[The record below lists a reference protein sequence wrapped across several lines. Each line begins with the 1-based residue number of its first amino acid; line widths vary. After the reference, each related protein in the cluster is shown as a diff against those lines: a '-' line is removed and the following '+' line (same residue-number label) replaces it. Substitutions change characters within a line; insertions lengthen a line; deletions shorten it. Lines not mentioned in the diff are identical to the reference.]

1 MGALF
6 TINSTTGNSGTL
18 VIEALDTIPGIINL
32 SSFTAYL
39 GYHVSVSGH
48 CTPSVVSSGNITFC
62 TATFSYLPQFGTLY
76 KGTFKAFGNYC
87 PKLPSNA
94 SCLQSNA
101 FAFDGFISIQATKAP
116 IPVPQVI
123 AKNYV
128 AINITNSQT
137 IATPSPF
144 QQMLTVNSAAYAKY
158 EAGNLQN
165 VEFFYSN
172 GTIIPSWLESGNSNT
187 STSSIYWLKLA
198 KGIPA
203 GSTITIYMGF
213 APISEN
219 LFNSKTIGE
228 APQLSSTYGQ
238 YDNGAN
244 VFNFYDNFAGTTLSS
259 KWSTAGNA
267 ATVTVNNGLTLSGS
281 SSAAAGIVTTSTI
294 SFPVVIETYNKV
306 TTQSLNS
313 YMIATVAAENIYPQS
328 GSIYWQLFDYD
339 YRSSSFYES
348 DYYWNGGSWSTIT
361 QGNYVYSTTSYYV
374 TSAIVGSSSY
384 NGYLNYT
391 KNVLSTTSSIPSGNL
406 YLALVTAATN
416 NYIYW
421 LRTRSYPPNGV
432 MPSVVFGS
440 TVFSSPIIT
449 TSTST
454 SSTICT
460 STTSTSTSVSTTT
473 STSTTTSIAFTTTVS
488 YYYSNVTIT
497 NTQPSTVAP
506 FQQML
511 TVNSLTFSAY
521 EANNL
526 QNVYFTYLNGTII
539 PSWLESGNSN

>member
-238 YDNGAN
+238 YDDGAS

-259 KWSTAGNA
+259 KWTNNIANSGGTL
-267 ATVTVNNGLTLSGS
+267 TINNGMSYTRGSSGNNYPFIYTTSTFASGVFETYGTIPSGGLSGS
-281 SSAAAGIVTTSTI
+281 YTYA
-294 SFPVVIETYNKV
+294 SFG
-306 TTQSLNS
+306 L
-313 YMIATVAAENIYPQS
+313 
-328 GSIYWQLFDYD
+328 
-339 YRSSSFYES
+339 SSS
-348 DYYWNGGSWSTIT
+348 
-361 QGNYVYSTTSYYV
+361 GNINDNLAAVGDFNPVYS
-374 TSAIVGSSSY
+374 
-384 NGYLNYT
+384 
-391 KNVLSTTSSIPSGNL
+391 L
-406 YLALVTAATN
+406 Y
-416 NYIYW
+416 
-421 LRTRSYPPNGV
+421 
-432 MPSVVFGS
+432 
-440 TVFSSPIIT
+440 
-449 TSTST
+449 TST
-454 SSTICT
+454 SSGTG
-460 STTSTSTSVSTTT
+460 STTS
-473 STSTTTSIAFTTTVS
+473 
-488 YYYSNVTIT
+488 
-497 NTQPSTVAP
+497 
-506 FQQML
+506 
-511 TVNSLTFSAY
+511 
-521 EANNL
+521 
-526 QNVYFTYLNGTII
+526 
-539 PSWLESGNSN
+539 